1 MELTTSLNPLQ
12 THIRAIV
19 YGPPGNTKTASSV
32 TMSDLCPANWT
43 HQRLTAAT
51 LPQREMVTLSDML
64 WLGFDSQALLGFK
77 QLGVS
82 APIFDLSATRTTGLA
97 DELRDVS
104 GQIATR
110 VKQGVTKTVVV
121 DTVSALDELLTLM
134 LRDRGL
140 DGFDLYRELLVQHLR
155 FALSLKELQCNILFL
170 CHAKAA
176 ADTVATSN
184 SNSAVTA
191 AATAAKKQA
200 ASGTA
205 TIIPAITGAALNHY
219 RRDVSLMFSVSRGTQ
234 TGADKRPVDGFWFHP
249 RHREFDTKSRLLLP
263 DVLPA
268 DWRVVQRVLHGGTE

>member
-1 MELTTSLNPLQ
+1 MELTSSLNPLQ
-12 THIRAIV
+12 QHIRAIV

-32 TMSDLCPANWT
+32 TLSDACPADWT

-51 LPQREMVTLSDML
+51 LPQRTLVTLDDML
-64 WLGFDSQALLGFK
+64 WIGFDSQALLGFK
-77 QLGVS
+77 QLGVA
-82 APIFDLSATRTTGLA
+82 APIFDLSATQTTRLP
-97 DELRDVS
+97 DELRDVVA
-104 GQIATR
+104 QTVER
-110 VKQGVTKTVVV
+110 VRTGKTKTVVV

-205 TIIPAITGAALNHY
+205 TIIPQITGAALNHY
-219 RRDVSLMFSVSRGTQ
+219 RRDVSLIFSVSRGMQ
-234 TGADKRPVDGFWFHP
+234 TGPDKRPVDGFWFNA
-249 RHREFDTKSRLLLP
+249 RHKEFDAKSRLLLP

-268 DWRVVQRVLHGGTE
+268 DWRVVRQHLGGL